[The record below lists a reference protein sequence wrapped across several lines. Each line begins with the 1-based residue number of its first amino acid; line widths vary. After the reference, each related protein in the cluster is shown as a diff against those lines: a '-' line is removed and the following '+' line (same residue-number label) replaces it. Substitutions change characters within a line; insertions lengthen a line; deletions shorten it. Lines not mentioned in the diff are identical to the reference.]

1 MNTFSCQFCVTFE
14 RKPARGD
21 GKKMSERE
29 WEEEGRFLHISKGL
43 GGGHVATVTPSPAG
57 HATSAF

>member
-1 MNTFSCQFCVTFE
+1 VNTFSCQFCVTFE

-29 WEEEGRFLHISKGL
+29 WEEEGVFCIFPRDQE
-43 GGGHVATVTPSPAG
+43 GGVATVMPSPAG